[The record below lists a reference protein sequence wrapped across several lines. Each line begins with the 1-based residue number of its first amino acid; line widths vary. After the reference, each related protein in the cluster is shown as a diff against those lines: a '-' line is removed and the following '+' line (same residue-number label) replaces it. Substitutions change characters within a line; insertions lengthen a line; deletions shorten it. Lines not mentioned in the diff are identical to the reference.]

1 MSFLSAIP
9 IIGKVLEP
17 VFNIIDKAIT
27 DKDEANRLK
36 AEIRM
41 QMASQNHEQLTEH
54 LKSATSIILAE
65 AKGGWLQRN
74 WRPMLMLTT
83 IAIVANN
90 YIIYPY
96 LSLFWP
102 DAVTILELPD
112 WLFKVMLVGVG
123 GYVGGRSVE
132 KLADKGALPWQ
143 KKRD

>member
-17 VFNIIDKAIT
+17 VFSIIDKAVT

-41 QMASQNHEQLTEH
+41 QMASQNHTELTKH
-54 LKSATSIILAE
+54 LESATAIILAE

-74 WRPMLMLTT
+74 WRPMLMLIC

-90 YIIYPY
+90 YVVFPY
-96 LSLFWP
+96 LSMFTTK
-102 DAVTILELPD
+102 AVMLELPD
-112 WLFKVMLVGVG
+112 KMWNLMILGVG
-123 GYVGGRSVE
+123 GYVGGRSLE
-132 KLADKGALPWQ
+132 KIATTLKDKLPWQ
-143 KKRD
+143 KKE